1 MAFFRTLLL
10 ATLLAVTPTAIFA
23 QSVPG
28 LPSGQ
33 PAEEEAAKPAQPSA
47 DERRQALA
55 ERAAAAQKR
64 LTELKTELSNAP
76 KEIAESQRELSKLKG
91 SDDSDMAQKLAA
103 MKVPALEQRL
113 DARVEEMSTWQTA
126 LTAAN
131 SMIISAQTRPERAQ
145 ADISKSQTRIDEIN
159 TLLKAGREAG
169 KPLSDERREVLNAE
183 KATLNAQIEL
193 RRNEL
198 AGNSLLQDLGVARRD
213 LLSERIAR
221 AERETMAL
229 QTAINNK
236 RREESEQ
243 TVAQF
248 SLKAEKAGSDKLL
261 PAESEENRKLSGYLL
276 RATERLNDLTQQ
288 NLQTRQQ
295 LDTLNQADQALE
307 EQIAVLE
314 GSLLLSKIL
323 YQQKQ
328 ALPQLSL
335 DKNLADDIADIRLY
349 QFELNQ
355 RRETSGNVEDYV
367 EQQLASQ
374 PVGEVTPELR
384 SALTELIRT
393 RSELLDR
400 LNHSLNALLSESIT
414 LQLNQRQLQT
424 KAQALSE
431 TLDEQMF
438 WIPSNKP
445 LDLDWFKS
453 VPTLLDRQIKA
464 MPWRSVFDALGAGL
478 LERPLFFVPLLLLIG
493 LLLWRRKAIDAKL
506 DSLSSEIG
514 HFRKDSQLHTPL
526 ALLLNFLLALPGALF
541 LALCGYVLQMDGRG
555 QNISLGASFYQMAQA
570 WLVFY
575 SAYRMLSP
583 NRVAETHFG
592 WFRPQV
598 MFLRNEIRRLGLV
611 VMALVAVVAI
621 AEHQPGSLV
630 DDVIGIVVVLVCFAL
645 MSWRLTR
652 LLLKGPS
659 SQNAPPVRRFIGL
672 LFSVLPLA
680 LIVVVGFGYYYTAL
694 KLTGRLI
701 DTLYL
706 LLAWIVIEATL
717 IRGLTVAAR
726 RLAYQRAL
734 AKRESQVDESTDT
747 SESTGAAGL
756 DIEQV
761 NQQSLRLTRMA
772 MFGLFFAVLYWVWA
786 DLISVVSYL
795 DNVVLYEF
803 VSGTGETATT
813 NPITLNNLL
822 GALLIIAITVALAR
836 NLPGLLEVLVLS
848 KMRLAQGS
856 AYATTTLL
864 SYLLAGIGIVS
875 TLSTL
880 GVSWDKLQ
888 WLVAALS
895 VGLGFGMQEIFAN
908 FISGLIILF
917 ERPVR
922 IGDVVTIGN
931 LSGTV
936 SRIRIR
942 ATTITDFDRK
952 DIIVP
957 NKTFI
962 TGQLVNWSL
971 SDTVTRVT
979 IKVGVAYG
987 SDLDLVKTLLYKAAQ
1002 DNPRVLKDP
1011 EPLVL
1016 FLTFGESTLDH
1027 ELRIHVRDLGDRNPA
1042 TDEINRF
1049 IDREFAKA
1057 GINIAFRQVDVFLKN
1072 LDGKLLQ
1079 LGAAPRLNQPS
1090 DKPDT
1095 PPTESQS

>member
-1 MAFFRTLLL
+1 MASLRSLLL
-10 ATLLAVTPTAIFA
+10 ATLLAFAPIVTLA

-28 LPSGQ
+28 LPSSQ

-55 ERAAAAQKR
+55 EQAAKAQKR
-64 LTELKTELSNAP
+64 LTTLKTELTNAP
-76 KEIAESQRELSKLKG
+76 KEIADSQRELSKLKN
-91 SDDSDMAQKLAA
+91 SNDSDMAQKLASL
-103 MKVPALEQRL
+103 KVPALEQRL
-113 DARVEEMSTWQTA
+113 DERVAEMSAWQTA

-145 ADISKSQTRIDEIN
+145 ADISKFQTRIDEIN
-159 TLLKAGREAG
+159 SLLKSGREAG

-183 KATLNAQIEL
+183 KAAFNAQIEL

-198 AGNSLLQDLGVARRD
+198 AGNSLLQDLGIARRD

-248 SLKAEKAGSDKLL
+248 SLKAEKTGSDKLL
-261 PAESEENRKLSGYLL
+261 PAESEENRRLSGYLL

-328 ALPQLSL
+328 SLPQLSL
-335 DKNLADDIADIRLY
+335 DKNLADEIADIRLY

-367 EQQLASQ
+367 EQQLSSQ
-374 PVGEVTPELR
+374 PASEVTPELR

-424 KAQALSE
+424 KAQALRE

-445 LDLDWFKS
+445 LDFDWFKS
-453 VPTLLDRQIKA
+453 VPTLLDRQLRA
-464 MPWRSVFDALGAGL
+464 MPWGSVFEAVGAGL

-555 QNISLGASFYQMAQA
+555 QNISLGAAFYQMAQA

-621 AEHQPGSLV
+621 AEHQPGTLV

-672 LFSVLPLA
+672 LFSILPLA

-734 AKRESQVDESTDT
+734 AKRESQVDETTDT
-747 SESTGAAGL
+747 SESSGAAGL

-761 NQQSLRLTRMA
+761 NQQSLRLTRLA
-772 MFGLFFAVLYWVWA
+772 MFGLFFASLYWVWA

-803 VSGTGETATT
+803 VSGAGDTATT
-813 NPITLNNLL
+813 NAITLNNLL

-987 SDLDLVKTLLYKAAQ
+987 SDLDLAKKLLYKAAQ
-1002 DNPRVLKDP
+1002 ENPRVLKDP

-1016 FLTFGESTLDH
+1016 FLNFGESTLDH

-1072 LDGKLLQ
+1072 LDGKMLQ
-1079 LGAAPRLNQPS
+1079 LGTAPRLNQPD
-1090 DKPDT
+1090 DKPSA
-1095 PPTESQS
+1095 PPADGQA

>member
-1 MAFFRTLLL
+1 MASLRTLLL
-10 ATLLAVTPTAIFA
+10 ATLLAFATTAAFA

-28 LPSGQ
+28 LTGGQ
-33 PAEEEAAKPAQPSA
+33 PAEEDASKPAQPSA
-47 DERRQALA
+47 DERRQALT
-55 ERAAAAQKR
+55 EQAAAAQKR
-64 LTELKTELSNAP
+64 LTALKTELTNAP
-76 KEIAESQRELSKLKG
+76 KEIADAQRELSKLK
-91 SDDSDMAQKLAA
+91 SSNDSDMAQKLATQ
-103 MKVPALEQRL
+103 KVPALEQRL
-113 DARVEEMSTWQTA
+113 DTRVAELSDWQTA

-145 ADISKSQTRIDEIN
+145 AEISKSQARIDEIN
-159 TLLKAGREAG
+159 NLLKAGREAG
-169 KPLSDERREVLNAE
+169 KPISDERREILSAE

-198 AGNSLLQDLGVARRD
+198 AGNSLLQDLGIARRD

-236 RREESEQ
+236 RREESEE
-243 TVAQF
+243 TVARF

-288 NLQTRQQ
+288 NLQTRQE
-295 LDTLNQADQALE
+295 LDTLNQADQALD

-335 DKNLADDIADIRLY
+335 DKNLADEIADIRLY

-355 RRETSGNVEDYV
+355 RREASGNVDEYV

-374 PVGEVTPELR
+374 PANEVTPELR

-414 LQLNQRQLQT
+414 LQLSQRQLQT
-424 KAQALSE
+424 KAQVLRE

-445 LDLDWFKS
+445 LDFDWFKS
-453 VPTLLDRQIKA
+453 VPTLLDRQVRA
-464 MPWRSVFDALGAGL
+464 MPWGSVFDALGAGL

-493 LLLWRRKAIDAKL
+493 LLLWRRKAINAKL
-506 DSLSSEIG
+506 DSLSREIG

-555 QNISLGASFYQMAQA
+555 QNISLGAAFYQMAQA

-592 WFRPQV
+592 WYRPQV
-598 MFLRNEIRRLGLV
+598 VFLRNEIRRLGLV

-706 LLAWIVIEATL
+706 LLSWVVIEATL

-726 RLAYQRAL
+726 RLAYKRAI
-734 AKRESQVDESTDT
+734 AKREAGTDES
-747 SESTGAAGL
+747 STAPDGATEPGL
-756 DIEQV
+756 GIEQV
-761 NQQSLRLTRMA
+761 NEQSLRLTRLA
-772 MFGLFFAVLYWVWA
+772 MFGLFFVVLYWVWA

-795 DNVVLYEF
+795 DNVTLYEF
-803 VSGTGETATT
+803 TSGTGESASTSA
-813 NPITLNNLL
+813 ITLNNLI
-822 GALLIIAITVALAR
+822 GALATVIITFALAR

-848 KMRLAQGS
+848 RMRLAQGS
-856 AYATTTLL
+856 AYATGTLL
-864 SYLLAGIGIVS
+864 SYTLVGIGVVT

-895 VGLGFGMQEIFAN
+895 VGLGFGLQEIFAN
-908 FISGLIILF
+908 FVSGLIILF
-917 ERPVR
+917 EKPVR

-942 ATTITDFDRK
+942 ATTITDFDNK
-952 DIIVP
+952 EIIVP
-957 NKTFI
+957 NKTFV
-962 TGQLVNWSL
+962 TDQLVNWSL
-971 SDTVTRVT
+971 NDTITRVT
-979 IKVGVAYG
+979 IRIGVQFG
-987 SDLDLVKTLLYKAAQ
+987 SELEEVRNLLFQAARE
-1002 DNPRVLKDP
+1002 NPRVLKDP
-1011 EPLVL
+1011 EPQVF
-1016 FLTFGESTLDH
+1016 FLNFGESRLEH
-1027 ELRIHVRDLGDRNPA
+1027 ELRLHVRDLGDRNPVI
-1042 TDEINRF
+1042 DEINRR
-1049 IDREFAKA
+1049 IDHEFRAR
-1057 GINIAFRQVDVFLKN
+1057 GIVIAFRQLDVHLRN
-1072 LDGKLLQ
+1072 APPALQ
-1079 LGAAPRLNQPS
+1079 GQRSEMDDLAGTSAS
-1090 DKPDT
+1090 G
-1095 PPTESQS
+1095 QS